1 MLTDT
6 ESPEISSALQRLLE
20 DLGGVQ
26 GQSRPLLN
34 SVGQV
39 AGVVQAPTQEFF
51 QRVDDMTSGFDAIL
65 LGTVVGSP
73 SMVGVDLDTLTAMA
87 QEMARQARDRVTAAQ
102 QATQDELAAVL
113 AAVKERNQR
122 LGELDEVREAFEAYE
137 RSQSRDDLDAARRA
151 ARDAGLDLASPA
163 GVGPVQDRNALG
175 DLVTAEL
182 SAEKQQQADAALQA
196 QALLAKS
203 AAANDLIQEALR
215 KAQSRSSGVVGV
227 MHSTPVALGTV
238 ELRDGVVVGEFD
250 TTDVA
255 DGDHHLIL
263 AFEDTGV
270 TIVQEVTVGS
280 EDVAATAADRP
291 TPQDEG
297 GAGGV
302 ALGVVGLL
310 VLGVLV
316 AVGYVVRRGRRVA

>member
-6 ESPEISSALQRLLE
+6 ESPEIPSALQRLLD
-20 DLGGVQ
+20 DLGGAQ

-39 AGVVQAPTQEFF
+39 AGVVQVPTQELY

-65 LGTVVGSP
+65 LRAVLESP

-87 QEMARQARDRVTAAQ
+87 QDMARQARDRVSAAQ
-102 QATQDELAAVL
+102 QAKQDELAAML
-113 AAVKERNQR
+113 AAMKERNQR
-122 LGELDEVREAFEAYE
+122 LGELAEVREAFEAYA

-151 ARDAGLDLASPA
+151 ARDARLDLASPT

-175 DLVTAEL
+175 DLITAEL

-215 KAQSRSSGVVGV
+215 QAQSRNSSVVGV

-250 TTDVA
+250 TTDVP

-270 TIVQEVTVGS
+270 TIVQEVTVDS
-280 EDVAATAADRP
+280 EDVAAAAADRP

-297 GAGGV
+297 GTGGV
-302 ALGVVGLL
+302 VLVVVGLL

-316 AVGYVVRRGRRVA
+316 TVGYAVRRRPGVA